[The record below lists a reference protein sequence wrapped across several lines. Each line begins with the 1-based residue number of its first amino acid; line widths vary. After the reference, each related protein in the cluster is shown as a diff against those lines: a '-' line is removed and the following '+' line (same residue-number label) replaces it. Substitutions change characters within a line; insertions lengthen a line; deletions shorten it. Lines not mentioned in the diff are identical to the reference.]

1 MFPTSIKHALEN
13 IGSLYKNWRAA
24 GSGCIAASFNI
35 VCLGLLWLM
44 APLESEPLASL
55 RRNKAFFYPQV
66 DFNAPKL
73 FDPLRIFIQTVFLL
87 AVLPPRGHGPR
98 LVRTVVDILRAAGDA
113 RFTMAVSILSMWVFR
128 VAFCYLMVLKFHC
141 GLLFIWMG
149 MFLDWAM
156 RSLFFCVRFVR
167 GRWMEQK
174 VI

>member
-73 FDPLRIFIQTVFLL
+73 FDQIGRASSRRSFSWQSCRRVVTARVSCAWLL
-87 AVLPPRGHGPR
+87 TSCAPQAP
-98 LVRTVVDILRAAGDA
+98 
-113 RFTMAVSILSMWVFR
+113 
-128 VAFCYLMVLKFHC
+128 
-141 GLLFIWMG
+141 
-149 MFLDWAM
+149 
-156 RSLFFCVRFVR
+156 
-167 GRWMEQK
+167 
-174 VI
+174 

>member
-98 LVRTVVDILRAAGDA
+98 LVRTVVDILPPAP
-113 RFTMAVSILSMWVFR
+113 
-128 VAFCYLMVLKFHC
+128 
-141 GLLFIWMG
+141 
-149 MFLDWAM
+149 
-156 RSLFFCVRFVR
+156 
-167 GRWMEQK
+167 
-174 VI
+174 